1 MRPLPRKK
9 EKKMQFHESV
19 QGKRFFEGTLP
30 QLIRAIE
37 QNNQVASKH
46 NELMEQLI
54 VAQNRKCAPK
64 TPTPIK
70 ENDSTYTEWN
80 ASAQKVIER
89 MIEYGDSFSDEE
101 LAALRHAYSALDA
114 PLRNFIEV
122 EAEFRVNE
130 VLFERLEEKYGS
142 IEDTAGLVDFL
153 IEELYKSSDV
163 LLDYEATDNFL
174 VDKAGEWFSGLEQK
188 GE

>member
-1 MRPLPRKK
+1 
-9 EKKMQFHESV
+9 MQFHETV

-30 QLIRAIE
+30 HLIKAIE
-37 QNNQVASKH
+37 KRTQAALKH
-46 NELMEQLI
+46 NELLEQMI
-54 VAQNRKCAPK
+54 SAQNRKNAPE
-64 TPTPIK
+64 TPISAK
-70 ENDSTYTEWN
+70 ENDFTYAEWN

-101 LAALRHAYSALDA
+101 LSALRHARAALDA
-114 PLRNFIEV
+114 PLRSFVEV
-122 EAEFRVNE
+122 ETELRVNE
-130 VLFERLEEKYGS
+130 VLFERLEENYGG